1 MRFKQITVV
10 GLGLIGGSFAL
21 AARRAG
27 LAERITGWDSPDVVD
42 QACALGVID
51 SPEESFESGG
61 CQSDLIYLAA
71 PVGAIVSI
79 LEHGEKLFRNGSIVT
94 DAGSTK
100 RRICSAAES
109 IPSSVQFV
117 GGHPMAGSHNTGLA
131 HADGGLFEDAP
142 YALVHVESGR
152 DSRDAALMMEEV
164 VLALGAKPVQVS
176 AEEHDRIVARVSHT
190 PQLLATSLA
199 RSVSGAMSQEDF
211 RLTGSGFAET
221 IRLAGS
227 SWSVWEDICKS
238 NSVEITLALDELIS
252 EIREMRNNIGSGDF
266 ESVGQAFNE
275 ANQLSSLLP
284 GSSATIKR

>member
-27 LAERITGWDSPDVVD
+27 LAERITGWDSADVVD
-42 QACALGVID
+42 QACAIGVID

-61 CQSDLIYLAA
+61 CQSDLIYLAV
-71 PVGAIVSI
+71 PVGKIASI
-79 LEHGEKLFRNGSIVT
+79 LEQGEKLLRNGSIVT

-100 RRICSAAES
+100 RRICSAS
-109 IPSSVQFV
+109 KSLPSSVHFV
-117 GGHPMAGSHNTGLA
+117 GGHPMAGSHNTGLS
-131 HADGGLFEDAP
+131 HADAGLFEGAP
-142 YALVHVESGR
+142 YALVQDESR
-152 DSRDAALMMEEV
+152 PDSRDAALVMEEV
-164 VLALGAKPVQVS
+164 VLALGARPVRVS

-199 RSVSGAMSQEDF
+199 RSVSRFMSQEDF

-227 SWSVWEDICKS
+227 SWSVWEDICRS
-238 NSVEITLALDELIS
+238 NSVEITLALDELMS
-252 EIREMRNNIGSGDF
+252 EIREMRNNISSANF
-266 ESVGQAFNE
+266 EPVSQAFKE

-284 GSSATIKR
+284 GSSAAIKR

>member
-10 GLGLIGGSFAL
+10 GIGLIGGSFAL

-42 QACALGVID
+42 QASALGVID

-71 PVGAIVSI
+71 PVGSIVSI
-79 LEHGEKLFRNGSIVT
+79 LEQGEKLFRNGSIVT

-109 IPSSVQFV
+109 IPSSVLFV
-117 GGHPMAGSHNTGLA
+117 GGHPMAGSHSTGLT
-131 HADGGLFEDAP
+131 HADAALFEGAP
-142 YALVHVESGR
+142 YALVQDESR
-152 DSRDAALMMEEV
+152 PDSREAGLVMEEV
-164 VLALGAKPVQVS
+164 VLALGARPVRVS
-176 AEEHDRIVARVSHT
+176 ADEHDRIVARVSHA
-190 PQLLATSLA
+190 PQLVATSLA
-199 RSVSGAMSQEDF
+199 RCVSRSIRPEDF

-227 SWSVWEDICKS
+227 SWSVWEDICRS
-238 NSVEITLALDELIS
+238 NADEITLALDELIS
-252 EIREMRNNIGSGDF
+252 EIKEMRNDIGSGNLERMGDAF
-266 ESVGQAFNE
+266 ED
-275 ANQLSSLLP
+275 ANQLSSLLS
-284 GSSATIKR
+284 GSRASIKR